1 MEHQLQL
8 RHDTLGNLVARSARR
23 NGAAPAL
30 LEGGQQMSYAQLEA
44 DSNRFAHYLLASG
57 LQPGDKVAMLSPN
70 SMDFVVAAFG
80 ILKAGMV
87 WVPINAMLAPGEVA
101 YIVQHAEAQ
110 LLVVDAQ
117 LAAHPAWAAALPGL
131 GVALLHCGPH
141 AAAFASGS
149 GSAATPGTIAS
160 PASAAA
166 PGTVT
171 VPASAPASG
180 PDAAA
185 GAARVGSAQAL
196 AESGHAPT
204 LAEALPGQPATPPEL
219 AIDENALAIIM
230 YTSGTTGHP
239 KGAMHSHRSVLAA
252 VMSNAVTISITP
264 QDVLS
269 AILPLFHCAQFSMSA
284 AGLACGA
291 AISLARGFDPAAV
304 LGTLARDRVTVMAA
318 LPAMYGAML
327 QHPARAGCDLGAL
340 RLAIYA
346 MAPMQPDLL
355 RRLMQE
361 FCPRFAL
368 GSGQTEMFP
377 MTVYFPPE
385 QQLQRIGNC
394 WGQSTPVND
403 TAIMDPDGAL
413 LGPSQVGEIV
423 HRGPNAML
431 GYFKDPQATAAASR
445 FGWHHTGDLGMW
457 DEDGFLHFKGRLKD
471 MIKTGGENVPA
482 IRVEEALL
490 GHPAVAVAAVVGLPH
505 SEWIEAVTAF
515 VCLKPGQS
523 AQADELREHCRATLA
538 GFEIP
543 KQIAIVD
550 ALPMTSTGKIQKH
563 VLRANYQSM
572 YAAGSR

>member
-1 MEHQLQL
+1 MESLLQL
-8 RHDTLGNLVARSARR
+8 RHHTLGNLVSRSARR
-23 NGAAPAL
+23 HGAATAVI
-30 LEGGQQMSYAQLEA
+30 EGGQRMSYARLDE
-44 DSNRFAHYLLASG
+44 DSNRFAHYLRASG

-70 SMDFVVAAFG
+70 SMEFVVAAFG

-87 WVPINAMLAPGEVA
+87 WVPVNAMLAPGEVA
-101 YIVQHAEAQ
+101 YIVQHAEAR

-117 LAAHPAWAAALPGL
+117 LAAHPAWAAALPAL
-131 GVALLHCGPH
+131 DVPLLHC
-141 AAAFASGS
+141 AAPADAAPLARDAAR
-149 GSAATPGTIAS
+149 AATLS
-160 PASAAA
+160 
-166 PGTVT
+166 
-171 VPASAPASG
+171 
-180 PDAAA
+180 
-185 GAARVGSAQAL
+185 QAL
-196 AESGHAPT
+196 A
-204 LAEALPGQPATPPEL
+204 GQPATPPEVE
-219 AIDENALAIIM
+219 IDENTLALIM
-230 YTSGTTGHP
+230 YTSGTTGNP

-252 VMSNAVTISITP
+252 AMSNAVTISIVP

-291 AISLARGFDPAAV
+291 TISLTRGFDPAAV
-304 LGTLARDRVTVMAA
+304 LAALARDKVTVMAA

-327 QHPARAGCDLGAL
+327 QHPARAESDLSAL

-346 MAPMQPDLL
+346 MAPMAPELL

-385 QQLQRIGNC
+385 QQLQRTGNC

-403 TAIMDPDGAL
+403 TAIMDADGRL
-413 LGPSQVGEIV
+413 LGAGQVGEIV
-423 HRGPNAML
+423 HRGANAML
-431 GYFKDPQATAAASR
+431 GYYKDPEASAAARR

-457 DEDGFLHFKGRLKD
+457 DDDGFLHFKGRLKD

-490 GHPAVAVAAVVGLPH
+490 GHPAVALAAVVGLPH

-515 VCLKPGQS
+515 VCLKPGQT
-523 AQADELREHCRATLA
+523 AGADELRDHCRTILA

-543 KQIAIVD
+543 KHIAIVEV
-550 ALPMTSTGKIQKH
+550 LPMTSTGKIQKH
-563 VLRANYQSM
+563 VLRARHQTM
-572 YAAGSR
+572 YAAGAPSNSLGGGR

>member
-1 MEHQLQL
+1 MN
-8 RHDTLGNLVARSARR
+8 DALGNLVSRSARR

-30 LEGGQQMSYAQLEA
+30 LESGRSMSYAQLDD

-57 LQPGDKVAMLSPN
+57 LQAGDKVAMLCPN

-87 WVPINAMLAPGEVA
+87 WVPVNAMLSPTEVA
-101 YIVQHAEAQ
+101 YIVQHAEAR
-110 LLVVDAQ
+110 LLVVDEQ
-117 LAAHPAWAAALPGL
+117 LAAHPAWAAALPAL
-131 GVALLHCGPH
+131 GIPLLRSGP
-141 AAAFASGS
+141 AAAAEAF
-149 GSAATPGTIAS
+149 
-160 PASAAA
+160 
-166 PGTVT
+166 
-171 VPASAPASG
+171 
-180 PDAAA
+180 AA
-185 GAARVGSAQAL
+185 GGTLRHAL
-196 AESGHAPT
+196 ES
-204 LAEALPGQPATPPEL
+204 QPATPPEV
-219 AIDENALAIIM
+219 AIDENDLALIM
-230 YTSGTTGHP
+230 YTSGTTGNP
-239 KGAMHSHRSVLAA
+239 KGAMHSHRSVMAA
-252 VMSNAVTISITP
+252 VMSNAVTISIVP

-304 LGTLARDRVTVMAA
+304 LATLERDRVTVMAA

-327 QHPARAGCDLGAL
+327 MHPARAETDLSAL
-340 RLAIYA
+340 RLAVYA
-346 MAPMQPDLL
+346 MAPMAPALL
-355 RRLMQE
+355 QQLMRN

-385 QQLQRIGNC
+385 QQLQRSGNC
-394 WGQSTPVND
+394 WGQATPVND
-403 TAIMDPDGAL
+403 TALMDADGRL
-413 LGPSQVGEIV
+413 LGKGEIGEIV
-423 HRGPNAML
+423 HRGANAML
-431 GYFKDPQATAAASR
+431 GYFKDPEATAAARR

-457 DEDGFLHFKGRLKD
+457 DEDGYLHFKGRLKD

-505 SEWIEAVTAF
+505 QEWIEAVTAF

-523 AQADELREHCRATLA
+523 ADAGALQEHCRSTLA

-543 KQIAIVD
+543 KHIAIVD

-563 VLRANYQSM
+563 VLRANHQAM
-572 YAAGSR
+572 YG

>member
-1 MEHQLQL
+1 MTERMQE
-8 RHDTLGNLVARSARR
+8 TLGNVVSRSARR

-30 LEGGQQMSYAQLEA
+30 LEHGRRMPYAQLDE

-70 SMDFVVAAFG
+70 SMDFVVASFG
-80 ILKAGMV
+80 IMKAGLV
-87 WVPINAMLAPGEVA
+87 WVPVNAMLSPTEVA
-101 YIVQHAEAQ
+101 YIVQHAEAR

-117 LAAHPAWAAALPGL
+117 LGAHPAWRAALPAL
-131 GVALLHCGPH
+131 GVPLLRCGPG
-141 AAAFASGS
+141 AQGA
-149 GSAATPGTIAS
+149 GTL
-160 PASAAA
+160 
-166 PGTVT
+166 T
-171 VPASAPASG
+171 
-180 PDAAA
+180 
-185 GAARVGSAQAL
+185 
-196 AESGHAPT
+196 
-204 LAEALPGQPATPPEL
+204 EALIGQPATPPALE
-219 AIDENALAIIM
+219 IDEHALAMIM

-239 KGAMHSHRSVLAA
+239 KGAMHSHRSVLSA
-252 VMSNAVTISITP
+252 VMSNAVTVSIVP
-264 QDVLS
+264 NDVLS
-269 AILPLFHCAQFSMSA
+269 AILPLFHCAQFSMAA

-291 AISLARGFDPAAV
+291 AISLSRSFDPAAV
-304 LGTLARDRVTVMAA
+304 LATLARERVTLVAA

-327 QHPARAGCDLGAL
+327 LHPARAEHDLSAL

-346 MAPMQPDLL
+346 MAPMAPELL

-385 QQLQRIGNC
+385 QQHRTGNC
-394 WGQSTPVND
+394 WGQATPVND
-403 TAIMDPDGAL
+403 TAIMDADGRL
-413 LGPSQVGEIV
+413 LGKGEVGEIV
-423 HRGPNAML
+423 HRGANAML
-431 GYFKDPQATAAASR
+431 GYFKDPEATAAVRR

-457 DEDGFLHFKGRLKD
+457 DEDGYLHFKGRLKD

-505 SEWIEAVTAF
+505 EEWIEAVTAF

-523 AQADELREHCRATLA
+523 ADAGALQEHCRSTLA

-543 KQIAIVD
+543 KHIAIVEN
-550 ALPMTSTGKIQKH
+550 LPMTSTGKIQKH
-563 VLRANYQSM
+563 VLRANHQALY
-572 YAAGSR
+572 G

>member
-1 MEHQLQL
+1 MTERMQ
-8 RHDTLGNLVARSARR
+8 DTLGNLIARSARR

-30 LEGGQQMSYAQLEA
+30 LENGRSMSYAQLDE
-44 DSNRFAHYLLASG
+44 DSNRFAHHLLASG

-70 SMDFVVAAFG
+70 SMDFMVAAFG

-87 WVPINAMLAPGEVA
+87 WVPVNALLAPSEVA
-101 YIVQHAEAQ
+101 YIVQHAEAR

-117 LAAHPAWAAALPGL
+117 LAAHPAWSAALPALGL
-131 GVALLHCGPH
+131 PLLYCATDDGVP
-141 AAAFASGS
+141 
-149 GSAATPGTIAS
+149 AATGT
-160 PASAAA
+160 
-166 PGTVT
+166 T
-171 VPASAPASG
+171 
-180 PDAAA
+180 
-185 GAARVGSAQAL
+185 GAARSLRHAL
-196 AESGHAPT
+196 A
-204 LAEALPGQPATPPEL
+204 GQPATPPALDIGEHTL
-219 AIDENALAIIM
+219 ALIM
-230 YTSGTTGHP
+230 YTSGTTGNP

-252 VMSNAVTISITP
+252 VMSNAVTVSIVP

-269 AILPLFHCAQFSMSA
+269 AILPLFHCAQFSMAA

-291 AISLARGFDPAAV
+291 ALSLSRGFDPAAV
-304 LGTLARDRVTVMAA
+304 LATLARDRVTLMAA
-318 LPAMYGAML
+318 LPAMYGTLL
-327 QHPARAGCDLGAL
+327 QHPARAQHDLSAL

-346 MAPMQPDLL
+346 MAPMAPDLL
-355 RRLMQE
+355 RRLQQE

-403 TAIMDPDGAL
+403 TAIMDADGAL
-413 LGPSQVGEIV
+413 LGPGQVGEIV
-423 HRGPNAML
+423 HRGANAML
-431 GYFKDPQATAAASR
+431 GYFKDPQATTAASR

-457 DEDGFLHFKGRLKD
+457 DEDGYLHFKGRLKD

-490 GHPAVAVAAVVGLPH
+490 AHPAVAVAAVVGLPH

-515 VCLKPGQS
+515 VCLKPGQAADAS
-523 AQADELREHCRATLA
+523 ALREHCRSTLA

-543 KQIAIVD
+543 KHIAIVD
-550 ALPMTSTGKIQKH
+550 SLPMTSTGKIQKH
-563 VLRANYQSM
+563 VLRASHQALYS
-572 YAAGSR
+572 

>member
-1 MEHQLQL
+1 MSERMQ
-8 RHDTLGNLVARSARR
+8 DTLGNLVSRSARR
-23 NGAAPAL
+23 NGAATAL
-30 LEGGQQMSYAQLEA
+30 LENGRSMSYAQLDE

-57 LQPGDKVAMLSPN
+57 LRPGDKVAMLSPN

-87 WVPINAMLAPGEVA
+87 WVPVNALLSPSEVA
-101 YIVQHAEAQ
+101 YIVQHAEAHLLIVDEQ
-110 LLVVDAQ
+110 LG
-117 LAAHPAWAAALPGL
+117 AHPAWAAALPAL
-131 GVALLHCGPH
+131 GMPLLRCGP
-141 AAAFASGS
+141 ATTAGTANAT
-149 GSAATPGTIAS
+149 SAD
-160 PASAAA
+160 
-166 PGTVT
+166 GTV
-171 VPASAPASG
+171 
-180 PDAAA
+180 
-185 GAARVGSAQAL
+185 RHAL
-196 AESGHAPT
+196 S
-204 LAEALPGQPATPPEL
+204 GQPATPPEVP
-219 AIDENALAIIM
+219 IDENALALIM
-230 YTSGTTGHP
+230 YTSGTTGNP

-252 VMSNAVTISITP
+252 VMSNAVTISVVP

-291 AISLARGFDPAAV
+291 AISLARGFEPAAV
-304 LGTLARDRVTVMAA
+304 LATLERDRVTVMAA

-327 QHPARAGCDLGAL
+327 QHPARAGHDLSAL

-346 MAPMQPDLL
+346 MAPMAPELL

-377 MTVYFPPE
+377 MTVYFAPE
-385 QQLQRIGNC
+385 QQHRTGNC

-403 TAIMDPDGAL
+403 TALMDAGGRL
-413 LGPSQVGEIV
+413 LGKGEVGEIV

-431 GYFKDPQATAAASR
+431 GYFKDPEATAAARR

-457 DEDGFLHFKGRLKD
+457 DEDGYLHFKGRLKD

-505 SEWIEAVTAF
+505 QEWIEAVTAF

-523 AQADELREHCRATLA
+523 ADAGALQEHCRSTLA

-543 KQIAIVD
+543 KHIAIVD

-563 VLRANYQSM
+563 VLRANHQALY
-572 YAAGSR
+572 G

>member
-1 MEHQLQL
+1 MNERMQ
-8 RHDTLGNLVARSARR
+8 DTLGQLVSRSARR
-23 NGAAPAL
+23 NGSAPAL
-30 LEGGQQMSYAQLEA
+30 MENGRSMSYAQLDG
-44 DSNRFAHYLLASG
+44 DSNRFAHHLLASG

-70 SMDFVVAAFG
+70 SMDFMVAAFG

-87 WVPINAMLAPGEVA
+87 WVPVNALLSPSEVA
-101 YIVQHAEAQ
+101 YIVQHAEVR

-117 LAAHPAWAAALPGL
+117 LAAHPAWSTALPRL
-131 GVALLHCGPH
+131 GVPLLHC
-141 AAAFASGS
+141 
-149 GSAATPGTIAS
+149 ATDGV
-160 PASAAA
+160 A
-166 PGTVT
+166 PGAT
-171 VPASAPASG
+171 
-180 PDAAA
+180 
-185 GAARVGSAQAL
+185 GAVHSVHQAL
-196 AESGHAPT
+196 AGR
-204 LAEALPGQPATPPEL
+204 PATPPAL
-219 AIDENALAIIM
+219 DIDENALALIM
-230 YTSGTTGHP
+230 YTSGTTGNP

-252 VMSNAVTISITP
+252 VMSSAVTVSIVP

-269 AILPLFHCAQFSMSA
+269 AILPLFHCAQFSMAA

-291 AISLARGFDPAAV
+291 TLSLARGFEPAAV
-304 LGTLARDRVTVMAA
+304 LATLARDRVTLVAA
-318 LPAMYGAML
+318 LPVMYGALL
-327 QHPARAGCDLGAL
+327 QHPARTQHDLSAL

-346 MAPMQPDLL
+346 MAPMAPDLL
-355 RRLMQE
+355 RRLQQE

-385 QQLQRIGNC
+385 QQLQRSGNC

-413 LGPSQVGEIV
+413 LGAGQVGEIV
-423 HRGPNAML
+423 HRGANAML
-431 GYFKDPQATAAASR
+431 GYFKDPVATAAVRR

-457 DEDGFLHFKGRLKD
+457 DEDGYLHFKGRLKD

-490 GHPAVAVAAVVGLPH
+490 AHPAVAVAAVVGLPH
-505 SEWIEAVTAF
+505 REWMEAVTAF

-523 AQADELREHCRATLA
+523 TDAGTLREHCRATLA

-543 KQIAIVD
+543 KHIAIVE

-563 VLRANYQSM
+563 VLRAEHQSL
-572 YAAGSR
+572 YN

>member
-1 MEHQLQL
+1 MTERMQ
-8 RHDTLGNLVARSARR
+8 DTLGTLVSRSARR
-23 NGAAPAL
+23 NGSAPAL
-30 LEGGQQMSYAQLEA
+30 LENGRSMSYAQLDE
-44 DSNRFAHYLLASG
+44 DSNRFAQHLLASG

-70 SMDFVVAAFG
+70 SMEFMVAAFG
-80 ILKAGMV
+80 ILKAGLV
-87 WVPINAMLAPGEVA
+87 WVPVNAMLSPPEVA
-101 YIVQHAEAQ
+101 YIVQHAEAR

-117 LAAHPAWAAALPGL
+117 LGAHPAWSAALPAL
-131 GVALLHCGPH
+131 GVPLVRCGPG
-141 AAAFASGS
+141 AEGA
-149 GSAATPGTIAS
+149 GTL
-160 PASAAA
+160 
-166 PGTVT
+166 
-171 VPASAPASG
+171 
-180 PDAAA
+180 
-185 GAARVGSAQAL
+185 AQAL
-196 AESGHAPT
+196 A
-204 LAEALPGQPATPPEL
+204 GQPPSPPALE
-219 AIDENALAIIM
+219 IDENALALIM
-230 YTSGTTGHP
+230 YTSGTTGNP

-252 VMSNAVTISITP
+252 VMSNAVTISVVP

-291 AISLARGFDPAAV
+291 AISIARGFDPAAV
-304 LGTLARDRVTVMAA
+304 LATLARDKVSVIAA
-318 LPAMYGAML
+318 LPAMYGALL
-327 QHPARAGCDLGAL
+327 QHPARAQHDLSTL

-346 MAPMQPDLL
+346 MAPMAPELL

-385 QQLQRIGNC
+385 QQLQRTGNC

-403 TAIMDPDGAL
+403 TALMDADGAL
-413 LGPSQVGEIV
+413 LGPGQVGEIV
-423 HRGPNAML
+423 HRGANAML
-431 GYFKDPQATAAASR
+431 GYFKDPEATAAARR

-471 MIKTGGENVPA
+471 LIKTGGENVPA

-523 AQADELREHCRATLA
+523 ADAGALQEHCRATLA

-543 KQIAIVD
+543 KHIAIVET
-550 ALPMTSTGKIQKH
+550 LPMTSTGKIQKH
-563 VLRANYQSM
+563 VLRANHQALY
-572 YAAGSR
+572 R

>member
-1 MEHQLQL
+1 MNEHMQ
-8 RHDTLGNLVARSARR
+8 DTLGHLVARSARR

-30 LEGGQQMSYAQLEA
+30 LENGRSMSYAQLDE

-70 SMDFVVAAFG
+70 SMDFMVAAFG

-87 WVPINAMLAPGEVA
+87 WVPVNALLSPTEVA
-101 YIVQHAEAQ
+101 YIVQHAEAR

-117 LAAHPAWAAALPGL
+117 LAAHPAWSAALPAL
-131 GVALLHCGPH
+131 GVPLLHC
-141 AAAFASGS
+141 
-149 GSAATPGTIAS
+149 ATDGL
-160 PASAAA
+160 A
-166 PGTVT
+166 PGAT
-171 VPASAPASG
+171 
-180 PDAAA
+180 
-185 GAARVGSAQAL
+185 GATRSLSQAL
-196 AESGHAPT
+196 A
-204 LAEALPGQPATPPEL
+204 GQPATPPAQE
-219 AIDENALAIIM
+219 IEENALALIM
-230 YTSGTTGHP
+230 YTSGTTGNP

-252 VMSNAVTISITP
+252 VMSNAVTVSIVP

-269 AILPLFHCAQFSMSA
+269 AILPLFHCAQFSMAA

-291 AISLARGFDPAAV
+291 AISLSRGFDPAAV
-304 LGTLARDRVTVMAA
+304 LATLARDRVTLMAA
-318 LPAMYGAML
+318 LPAMYGALL
-327 QHPARAGCDLGAL
+327 QHPARAQHDLSAL

-346 MAPMQPDLL
+346 MAPMALELL
-355 RRLMQE
+355 RRLMQD

-385 QQLQRIGNC
+385 QQHRIGNC
-394 WGQSTPVND
+394 WGQATPVND
-403 TAIMDPDGAL
+403 TAIMDADGRL
-413 LGPSQVGEIV
+413 LGKGMVGEIV

-431 GYFKDPQATAAASR
+431 GYFKDPEATAAVRR

-457 DEDGFLHFKGRLKD
+457 DDDGYLHFKGRLKD

-490 GHPAVAVAAVVGLPH
+490 GHPAVAMAAVVGLPH

-515 VCLKPGQS
+515 VCLKPGQ
-523 AQADELREHCRATLA
+523 AADADSLREHCRATLA

-543 KQIAIVD
+543 KHIAIVET
-550 ALPMTSTGKIQKH
+550 LPMTSTGKIQKH
-563 VLRANYQSM
+563 VLRASHQGLYS
-572 YAAGSR
+572 

>member
-1 MEHQLQL
+1 MQ
-8 RHDTLGNLVARSARR
+8 DALGHLVSRSARR
-23 NGAAPAL
+23 NGAATAL
-30 LEGGQQMSYAQLEA
+30 LDNGRRMSYAQLDE
-44 DSNRFAHYLLASG
+44 DSNRFAHYLRESG

-87 WVPINAMLAPGEVA
+87 WVPVNAMLAPGEVA
-101 YIVQHAEAQ
+101 YIVRHAEAR

-117 LAAHPAWAAALPGL
+117 LAAHPAWAAALPTL
-131 GVALLHCGPH
+131 GIPLLHC
-141 AAAFASGS
+141 
-149 GSAATPGTIAS
+149 
-160 PASAAA
+160 
-166 PGTVT
+166 
-171 VPASAPASG
+171 
-180 PDAAA
+180 AAA
-185 GAARVGSAQAL
+185 GAPAWS
-196 AESGHAPT
+196 
-204 LAEALPGQPATPPEL
+204 GQPATPPAVDIE
-219 AIDENALAIIM
+219 ENALALIM
-230 YTSGTTGHP
+230 YTSGTTGNP

-252 VMSNAVTISITP
+252 VMSNAVTISVTP

-284 AGLACGA
+284 AALACGA
-291 AISLARGFDPAAV
+291 TISLARGFDPAAV
-304 LGTLARDRVTVMAA
+304 LATLERDKVTVMAA

-327 QHPARAGCDLGAL
+327 QHPARAGCDLSAL

-346 MAPMQPDLL
+346 MAPMAPELL

-385 QQLQRIGNC
+385 QQLQRTGNC
-394 WGQSTPVND
+394 WGQATPVND
-403 TAIMDPDGAL
+403 TAIMDPDGQL
-413 LGPSQVGEIV
+413 LGKGVVGEIV
-423 HRGPNAML
+423 HRGANAML
-431 GYFKDPQATAAASR
+431 GYYKDPEATAAARR

-457 DEDGFLHFKGRLKD
+457 DDDGYLHFKGRLKD

-490 GHPAVAVAAVVGLPH
+490 GHPAVAMAAVVGLPH

-515 VCLKPGQS
+515 VCLKPGQT
-523 AQADELREHCRATLA
+523 AAPDDLRDHCRTLLA

-543 KQIAIVD
+543 KHIAIVD

-563 VLRANYQSM
+563 VLRASHQTM
-572 YAAGSR
+572 YAAGAPPNSLVGGC